1 EPLSKHLLI
10 REDQEIRPPARAAG
24 TGNDP
29 IGIRKVAGRRAYR
42 YTDPACPDPAQP
54 NGLALGASS
63 RAKDLRPECFRHRSS
78 LGREREQVLY
88 SDLQFLGEAK
98 RPLGFRDV
106 VSRLDS
112 VNGLAAHPYAPR
124 QFRRADTASA
134 PQRGELILNAHR
146 MLE

>member
-1 EPLSKHLLI
+1 
-10 REDQEIRPPARAAG
+10 
-24 TGNDP
+24 
-29 IGIRKVAGRRAYR
+29 
-42 YTDPACPDPAQP
+42 
-54 NGLALGASS
+54 
-63 RAKDLRPECFRHRSS
+63 RHRSS

-98 RPLGFRDV
+98 RHLGVRDV
-106 VSRLDS
+106 GSRLDS

-146 MLE
+146 MLAQVQNGTFSARSNTRGSSARVIVPNAAAPKLPFGAVRGGVLARLKTSARNSRRRRSVRKNVFPTIRSTAP